1 MTGIASG
8 SKGEKT
14 ALLDSFGI
22 AALCERILTGT
33 SQADIA
39 SETGVSQGTLVAWI
53 AADPERSAR
62 VREARLSAA
71 RHFDERAE
79 QVLIAAADP
88 FALAKARELAS
99 HYRWKASKSNPREY
113 GDKIEIDQKTTI
125 TDLTEEQLD
134 AKLARLLIAG

>member
-1 MTGIASG
+1 MNQVGEAQAKLDEYGI
-8 SKGEKT
+8 
-14 ALLDSFGI
+14 D
-22 AALCERILTGT
+22 ALCEALLTGT
-33 SQADIA
+33 SQAAIA
-39 SETGVSQGTLVAWI
+39 GASGVSQSALVRWI

-62 VREARLSAA
+62 VREARITAA

-79 QVLIAAADP
+79 QVLKDAADP
-88 FALAKARELAS
+88 FELAKARELAS

-134 AKLARLLIAG
+134 AKLARLLAAG